1 MGADGSNSR
10 VRQLCEFQQV
20 GWKYDQSVVVATLD
34 IHEVCVHV
42 YVCVCARLYVHACV
56 CVHTCMCVR
65 ACACVC
71 VFVGEGGVEWL
82 AGYLSILLEPIWTSV
97 ML

>member
-1 MGADGSNSR
+1 M
-10 VRQLCEFQQV
+10 CM
-20 GWKYDQSVVVATLD
+20 
-34 IHEVCVHV
+34 
-42 YVCVCARLYVHACV
+42 CV
-56 CVHTCMCVR
+56 CVHDCTCMCVCVCMCMRVCVR

-97 ML
+97 MLWESLVPKSSLLVCPFCYVGY